1 MRVLQEWVLI
11 KRSVYCLQE
20 TWSKR
25 WCLWA
30 QTDELSWQRWLSRG
44 WGVRASGGRQSQ
56 LSTSI
61 SQSGIHELSGKS
73 KRKGVNVVSRL
84 WVFLS
89 RLAHTLLAHTP
100 DVVEGKGTHLS
111 VEQSQIKPLA
121 QSRLESFDSCSIWE
135 QLQDNWNQKTQNVT
149 QFPWWKEQG
158 IEFGWPVAPVKL
170 SISPYYGR
178 LHAPTLCMI
187 SNFY

>member
-11 KRSVYCLQE
+11 KRAVYCLQE

-44 WGVRASGGRQSQ
+44 WGVGASGGRQSQ

-100 DVVEGKGTHLS
+100 DVLEGKGTHLS

-135 QLQDNWNQKTQNVT
+135 QLQDNLNQKTQNVT
-149 QFPWWKEQG
+149 QFPWWKE
-158 IEFGWPVAPVKL
+158 
-170 SISPYYGR
+170 
-178 LHAPTLCMI
+178 
-187 SNFY
+187 